1 MTSTLIRR
9 GRNTRMW
16 GHSEKAPSASQEQR
30 PQEKPNLPWS
40 LYLDLRLLAS
50 RTVRNKLLFEPP
62 ICVFGYGSF
71 SRLEHQTNINQKKE
85 DFIDIYSKNI
95 LWGKNIFL
103 GIEEYAT

>member
-16 GHSEKAPSASQEQR
+16 GHSEKAPSLSQGQR
-30 PQEKPNLPWS
+30 PREKPWS

-50 RTVRNKLLFEPP
+50 RTVRNELLFEPP

-71 SRLEHQTNINQKKE
+71 SRLEHQTTINQKKA